1 MIMEIQSF
9 SQSVRAL
16 AQAENKKEIG
26 PIGRQ
31 VSELAHLK
39 NAEKKQQET
48 TPTDPAVNI
57 DAGKEPQSLILQASL
72 TGINEALQEAFGE
85 TTVQIPNETSFNLD
99 PEATAESIVS
109 SSTAVFSEFQEQHP
123 ELSQEEALS
132 AFSDTIK
139 TGLETGFSEAKDIL
153 ASLNVLLNSDTEA
166 TIDETYVLIQEKL
179 QLFIDSFSVNEE
191 PVET

>member
-1 MIMEIQSF
+1 MEIQSF

-153 ASLNVLLNSDTEA
+153 ASLNVLLNGDTEA

>member
-1 MIMEIQSF
+1 MEIQSF